1 MRVNTEV
8 QAGPLYRVVGSLLSI
23 SCNVTDLPPVGA
35 RNEFEFRMKKPEN
48 PNFEINIISTGD
60 EDFSFAR
67 YTSRVRNAEITLTHV
82 GENSVVFEVQ
92 RLQKDDEGE
101 YECSVVNP
109 YTEYDGAYSAKTI
122 VKVIDNS
129 LSVSSSVSASLSHT
143 EGDALTLTCQA
154 SSNTIQHTH
163 LSFAWF
169 LRKNTED
176 SGHPIILMDRD
187 FTLKPGQEFQERYQA
202 GLIRLDKIGE
212 ATYRLK
218 MSQLEQSDQG
228 EIYCEAQEWIQ
239 DPDRSW
245 YSIAQRV
252 AGETNLTVMAQAEV
266 VPDMSSLVV
275 RISVQ
280 QTTLQEGQQLSVTC
294 SVDTQN
300 LREKFFSVAWL
311 REGVELAQIG
321 PTGVLSAGP
330 DYSAREQEGEL
341 RAARIGD
348 RDYRLI
354 LQPVRT
360 KDQGEYICRAWSQD
374 RGQNGV
380 FTQGAAQDSSPQLVS
395 ISATENGL
403 SVQIQNGVTA
413 FKEGDRLELTCEV
426 DGVNDQLSVTWQHRS
441 TSTLKSVFT
450 SVISLSQEGV
460 MEKSEGFIN
469 RKVKALRP
477 AHDTFTLELADLTP
491 SDSGDYQCTVSE
503 WKTNS
508 KTNSASGSTSVI
520 VKPVDTFAK
529 VILKS
534 RTTIVKVG
542 ETVELICLIRQ
553 LSLPITLTWSLQRDD
568 STVNNILTVYSN
580 GTISWSGEQHRYQLK
595 IQKKTNDDSYY
606 LIINGASLKEA
617 GRYQCEAS
625 VFLENIHKKLRP
637 SNQLAVRVNNPE
649 SKLSLTSTPALTR
662 NINTDVKMKCSVS
675 SPTSTSSRYAVTWL
689 LQQHGENK
697 TIVSTDRDALVTFGQ
712 QVELNQMQRISM
724 SRTQGPGFELTI
736 RQARSSDKGLY
747 TCEVVEWLQ
756 DPRGEWFDLPPT
768 SKSTQ
773 LTIIEPA
780 NDLHLNKTT
789 QHLNNFTIPCNITA
803 QSSNESEF
811 KVTWFRQMETDN
823 EQRPI
828 FTVYRNATLHY
839 WFGDSDQLK
848 FGHPLPNEFSLTVS
862 KPIPENSGRY
872 FCEVEEW
879 IPSLSYG
886 WRRVALERS
895 GYLTTSV
902 YKEGECN
909 CLHILTGVVIIALVI
924 MFLLVLKICWK
935 KGTGGKKATQSLWA
949 EQHALNAKP
958 SVED

>member
-1 MRVNTEV
+1 MKCSLKFLWMASLLFCSVLLSGEARVNTEV

-122 VKVIDNS
+122 VK
-129 LSVSSSVSASLSHT
+129 
-143 EGDALTLTCQA
+143 
-154 SSNTIQHTH
+154 
-163 LSFAWF
+163 
-169 LRKNTED
+169 
-176 SGHPIILMDRD
+176 
-187 FTLKPGQEFQERYQA
+187 
-202 GLIRLDKIGE
+202 
-212 ATYRLK
+212 
-218 MSQLEQSDQG
+218 
-228 EIYCEAQEWIQ
+228 
-239 DPDRSW
+239 
-245 YSIAQRV
+245 
-252 AGETNLTVMAQAEV
+252 V

-380 FTQGAAQDSSPQLVS
+380 FTQGAAQDSSPQLPEKHIQQCLFSSCMILVFVS
-395 ISATENGL
+395 SYAL
-403 SVQIQNGVTA
+403 FS
-413 FKEGDRLELTCEV
+413 
-426 DGVNDQLSVTWQHRS
+426 
-441 TSTLKSVFT
+441 SVFT

-520 VKPVDTFAK
+520 VKPV
-529 VILKS
+529 
-534 RTTIVKVG
+534 
-542 ETVELICLIRQ
+542 
-553 LSLPITLTWSLQRDD
+553 
-568 STVNNILTVYSN
+568 
-580 GTISWSGEQHRYQLK
+580 GT
-595 IQKKTNDDSYY
+595 
-606 LIINGASLKEA
+606 
-617 GRYQCEAS
+617 
-625 VFLENIHKKLRP
+625 
-637 SNQLAVRVNNPE
+637 
-649 SKLSLTSTPALTR
+649 LTSTPALTR

-789 QHLNNFTIPCNITA
+789 QHLNVMEGTDVELKCSLISAAPGASFFYRVMWRYTRLNSSIVSAPLVELDHTGLLRYPPNPKVRHLQGRLRLSRPS
-803 QSSNESEF
+803 QSSFHLGLQGVHEEDSGTYECQVEQYQLDQDGQWQQKASDNTGPITLTVNVAGMIISLR
-811 KVTWFRQMETDN
+811 VLPRQ
-823 EQRPI
+823 
-828 FTVYRNATLHY
+828 VYRY
-839 WFGDSDQLK
+839 
-848 FGHPLPNEFSLTVS
+848 
-862 KPIPENSGRY
+862 
-872 FCEVEEW
+872 
-879 IPSLSYG
+879 SYI
-886 WRRVALERS
+886 S
-895 GYLTTSV
+895 S
-902 YKEGECN
+902 
-909 CLHILTGVVIIALVI
+909 
-924 MFLLVLKICWK
+924 
-935 KGTGGKKATQSLWA
+935 
-949 EQHALNAKP
+949 
-958 SVED
+958 

>member
-1 MRVNTEV
+1 MKCSLKFLWMASLLFCSVLLSGEARVNTEV

-122 VKVIDNS
+122 VK
-129 LSVSSSVSASLSHT
+129 VSASLSHT

-252 AGETNLTVMAQAEV
+252 AGETNLTVM
-266 VPDMSSLVV
+266 
-275 RISVQ
+275 
-280 QTTLQEGQQLSVTC
+280 TTLQEGQQLSVTC

-773 LTIIEPA
+773 LTIIEPECLQS

-789 QHLNNFTIPCNITA
+789 QHLNVMEGTDVELKCSLISAAPGASFFYRVMWRYTRLNSSIVSAPLVELDHTGLLRYPPNPKVRHLQGRLRLSRPS
-803 QSSNESEF
+803 QSSFHLGLQGVHEEDSGTYECQVEQYQLDQDGQWQQKASDNTGPITLTVNVAGMIISLR
-811 KVTWFRQMETDN
+811 VLPRQ
-823 EQRPI
+823 
-828 FTVYRNATLHY
+828 VYRY
-839 WFGDSDQLK
+839 
-848 FGHPLPNEFSLTVS
+848 
-862 KPIPENSGRY
+862 
-872 FCEVEEW
+872 
-879 IPSLSYG
+879 SYI
-886 WRRVALERS
+886 S
-895 GYLTTSV
+895 S
-902 YKEGECN
+902 
-909 CLHILTGVVIIALVI
+909 
-924 MFLLVLKICWK
+924 
-935 KGTGGKKATQSLWA
+935 
-949 EQHALNAKP
+949 
-958 SVED
+958 